1 MECWC
6 LVPYWCGLVFS
17 SSLQELDVDGK
28 KAIVVTVPFPQL
40 KAFQKL
46 HTKLTRELEKKY
58 SGKVVVF
65 IAKVQTVVRF
75 LN

>member
-1 MECWC
+1 M
-6 LVPYWCGLVFS
+6 
-17 SSLQELDVDGK
+17 DGK

-40 KAFQKL
+40 KGFQRL

-65 IAKVQTVVRF
+65 IAKVRTLRTELTPPMAHHPLV
-75 LN
+75 L